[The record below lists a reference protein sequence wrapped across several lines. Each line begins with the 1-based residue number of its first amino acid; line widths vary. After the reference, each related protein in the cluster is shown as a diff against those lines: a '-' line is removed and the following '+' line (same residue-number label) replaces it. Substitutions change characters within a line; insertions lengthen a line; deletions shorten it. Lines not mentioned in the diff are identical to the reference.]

1 MQISVVILGVY
12 GILFFMSRKIK
23 LEQHYR
29 KWEIPFYKLT
39 VFLKKKAGEKQKG
52 ITENNNYN
60 LFGQPIGLHGKSTR
74 QER

>member
-29 KWEIPFYKLT
+29 KWEIPFYKL
-39 VFLKKKAGEKQKG
+39 
-52 ITENNNYN
+52 I
-60 LFGQPIGLHGKSTR
+60 
-74 QER
+74 